1 MVMQKAIVGP
11 IVNYALGGLNLPT
24 FHEGGFVSPRTAIE
38 NIQRFHTGGGYG
50 LKSNEQPAILE
61 YGERVLTEGQNKT
74 LESINPNNFGGA
86 MYNITIN
93 AVDSQSFQQAIQR
106 NPEAIVSVVTQ
117 DIMRNGNT
125 RKAIKK
131 S

>member
-1 MVMQKAIVGP
+1 VLSRDQ
-11 IVNYALGGLNLPT
+11 VN
-24 FHEGGFVSPRTAIE
+24 
-38 NIQRFHTGGGYG
+38 G
-50 LKSNEQPAILE
+50 LKNS
-61 YGERVLTEGQNKT
+61 
-74 LESINPNNFGGA
+74 GGPSS

-106 NPEAIVSVVTQ
+106 NPEAIISVATQ
-117 DIMRNGNT
+117 DIMRNGNL

>member
-1 MVMQKAIVGP
+1 
-11 IVNYALGGLNLPT
+11 
-24 FHEGGFVSPRTAIE
+24 
-38 NIQRFHTGGGYG
+38 
-50 LKSNEQPAILE
+50 
-61 YGERVLTEGQNKT
+61 
-74 LESINPNNFGGA
+74 